1 MLVLATGR
9 SYNCL
14 ASGFAPLDLH
24 GDAYWGEA
32 PKPPG
37 LFWTMCRSIAR
48 GMHYLH
54 TLKVSNAAVSNSSSN
69 PTNTMHRRGRGIIKE
84 RRNGRRAPA
93 RDPRAVTIRAR
104 CVSFS
109 LKDEEGRVCLPEIL
123 ASGNNPCPL
132 FVIVSRKDEEGRV
145 CLPTLHRDLKSANIL
160 VSVDYTCKISD
171 FGLTQPAGLCDP
183 YY

>member
-1 MLVLATGR
+1 MEDFKKEVLLMNRLSHENIVEFHGCVTTPNVYMVLELASRGAL
-9 SYNCL
+9 YNCL

-54 TLKVSNAAVSNSSSN
+54 TLK
-69 PTNTMHRRGRGIIKE
+69 
-84 RRNGRRAPA
+84 
-93 RDPRAVTIRAR
+93 
-104 CVSFS
+104 
-109 LKDEEGRVCLPEIL
+109 DEEGR
-123 ASGNNPCPL
+123 A
-132 FVIVSRKDEEGRV
+132 

-171 FGLTQPAGLCDP
+171 FGLTQRAGRYL
-183 YY
+183 